1 MESIGDLEERLE
13 ISLPADFKRF
23 HNDYG
28 GGEGSVGGSYLV
40 VWPISDIEELNEVYE
55 VEEYAPD
62 ILLFGS
68 NGAGEGIGFD
78 MRFDDYPVVVVPF
91 IGMSLDAVVGVSANF
106 DSFISKL
113 ANGGSLF

>member
-1 MESIGDLEERLE
+1 
-13 ISLPADFKRF
+13 
-23 HNDYG
+23 
-28 GGEGSVGGSYLV
+28 
-40 VWPISDIEELNEVYE
+40 
-55 VEEYAPD
+55 
-62 ILLFGS
+62 
-68 NGAGEGIGFD
+68 